1 MSAPPAFPKLP
12 ATLPT
17 RREEGC
23 EGRTVLDGHFLAVV
37 VIVIIIADPAPV
49 FDPPFKEAFVYFA
62 DKSSF
67 YFNKNS

>member
-23 EGRTVLDGHFLAVV
+23 EGRTILAGHFLAVV
-37 VIVIIIADPAPV
+37 VIVIIIIADPAPV
-49 FDPPFKEAFVYFA
+49 FDPPFKEALVYFA
-62 DKSSF
+62 DRSRF
-67 YFNKNS
+67 LF